1 MEWVII
7 LSFAFLFL
15 RFVLDAIFFLD
26 ELMLPKIICNAVTI
40 ISKFWFQ
47 LCIKAI
53 IFMVWSGEK
62 R

>member
-1 MEWVII
+1 MII

-15 RFVLDAIFFLD
+15 RFVLDAIYFLD
-26 ELMLPKIICNAVTI
+26 GLMLPKIICNAVTI
-40 ISKFWFQ
+40 IIKARFQ
-47 LCIKAI
+47 LCIKEI